1 MQIAEFVEETSQI
14 EQFFEKELTDFQRE
28 NWYQE
33 LKYIDIERYR
43 QIVKQVFRK
52 CKFMPKLA
60 DIITIQEELL
70 YQQSKKEKQ
79 KVAKKEIIFEKVMKK
94 PSAVKNLIDEFKEY
108 SIENYDFDIDKVGDA
123 KIYRFFSREF
133 DQKQVLDRVTNE
145 ETVENIV
152 MDPGRKEK
160 RESIIK
166 ESSITD

>member
-60 DIITIQEELL
+60 DIITIQEELPYQQNKKARQKTDCEKCKGEGFIL
-70 YQQSKKEKQ
+70 YQKIINDGNRKIEYTYVARCTCQNAEDFKYNGTKINDIKHRSKYYIPSVE
-79 KVAKKEIIFEKVMKK
+79 EIGI
-94 PSAVKNLIDEFKEY
+94 
-108 SIENYDFDIDKVGDA
+108 
-123 KIYRFFSREF
+123 
-133 DQKQVLDRVTNE
+133 
-145 ETVENIV
+145 
-152 MDPGRKEK
+152 
-160 RESIIK
+160 
-166 ESSITD
+166 